1 MNSHELAYVQKKIWP
16 LYEEHIKW
24 LESRS
29 CWSDIYSKFQKYLS
43 NLVPTTHLVPRD
55 GADNDM
61 QQILS
66 GKGQFRIAYD
76 NDIIMKVMEACQC
89 HENSRKLL
97 KKGKIKYLHTG
108 YALSSD
114 SLWREHSWGVD
125 FDNKIVETTEPRI
138 VYLTSFIEN

>member
-1 MNSHELAYVQKKIWP
+1 MNSQELEYVQKKLVP
-16 LYEEHIKW
+16 LEAERIKW

-29 CWSDIYSKFQKYLS
+29 CWSDIHSKFQKYLS
-43 NLVPTTHLVPRD
+43 NLVPTTHLVARD

-76 NDIIMKVMEACQC
+76 NDIIMNVMETSQC

-108 YALSSD
+108 YALSDD
-114 SLWREHSWGVD
+114 SLWREHSWCVD
-125 FDNKIVETTEPRI
+125 FDNNIVETTEPRI